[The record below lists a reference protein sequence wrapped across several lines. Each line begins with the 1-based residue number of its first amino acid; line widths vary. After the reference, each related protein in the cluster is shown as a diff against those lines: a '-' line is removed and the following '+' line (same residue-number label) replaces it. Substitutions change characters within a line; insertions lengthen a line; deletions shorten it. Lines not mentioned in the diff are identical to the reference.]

1 MNNFR
6 ELYNADIS
14 RYGGSPEIYM
24 RIFHFLYRKAA
35 TNTFAPMRLIYKAF
49 FRIWANRRGLEIS
62 VNQHIGGGGFILGM
76 PIILQSMGKL
86 LSGKIVIYIKE
97 L

>member
-1 MNNFR
+1 MNNFK

-35 TNTFAPMRLIYKAF
+35 TNTFAPMRLIYKAL
-49 FRIWANRRGLEIS
+49 FRFWANRRGLEIS
-62 VNQHIGGGGFILGM
+62 VNQNIGGGYLYWAC
-76 PIILQSMGKL
+76 L
-86 LSGKIVIYIKE
+86 
-97 L
+97 

>member
-62 VNQHIGGGGFILGM
+62 VNQYIGGVFILGM

>member
-62 VNQHIGGGGFILGM
+62 VNQHIGGGFILGM